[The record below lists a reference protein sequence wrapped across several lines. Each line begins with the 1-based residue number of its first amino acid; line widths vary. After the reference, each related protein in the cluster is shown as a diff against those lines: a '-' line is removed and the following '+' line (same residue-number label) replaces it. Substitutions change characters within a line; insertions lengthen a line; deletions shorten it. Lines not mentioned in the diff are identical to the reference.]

1 VRECPSFNRTPKT
14 ESFIL
19 PKTIKSSKLLKWIRK
34 SGGKVRRMGYRAYV
48 KLVFKDGRI
57 KEYRDVYIKY
67 DTKMNGFR
75 ISKYSDFRE
84 EEFIPLEALN
94 ESECR
99 KANPECAII
108 TTVYLSDL
116 CEKGMEK
123 VAVYLL
129 SLSGKEKLD
138 ILRESLS
145 EKTMEKLEILREFRD
160 NIMRKRK
167 ITNIMLSL
175 YYKISPSIAK
185 YLIENK
191 HKSMVAR
198 LYFID
203 PCVEL
208 IQKMNLCGDR
218 DRIKRFFYECCIYYI
233 YISGLIYGWL
243 LWKLSQWRGKLKCKS
258 GVR

>member
-1 VRECPSFNRTPKT
+1 VDKKNSR
-14 ESFIL
+14 
-19 PKTIKSSKLLKWIRK
+19 
-34 SGGKVRRMGYRAYV
+34 KVRGMGYRAYV

-57 KEYRDVYIKY
+57 KEYHDVYIKY

-84 EEFIPLEALN
+84 EEFIPLESLD
-94 ESECR
+94 ESKCMKE
-99 KANPECAII
+99 NPGCAII

-116 CEKGMEK
+116 GEKGMEK
-123 VAVYLL
+123 VAVYL
-129 SLSGKEKLD
+129 SLSEKEKLE

-145 EKTMEKLEILREFRD
+145 EKTMEKLKILREFRD

-167 ITNIMLSL
+167 ITNIMLNL

-198 LYFID
+198 LYFIE
-203 PCVEL
+203 PCIEL

-218 DRIKRFFYECCIYYI
+218 DRIKRFFYECCIYCI

-243 LWKLSQWRGKLKCKS
+243 LWKLSRLKTRRELKCES

>member
-1 VRECPSFNRTPKT
+1 
-14 ESFIL
+14 
-19 PKTIKSSKLLKWIRK
+19 
-34 SGGKVRRMGYRAYV
+34 MGYRKYV
-48 KLVFKDGRI
+48 KLVFRDGRI
-57 KEYRDVYIKY
+57 KEYHDVYIKY
-67 DTKMNGFR
+67 DTKMSGFR
-75 ISKYSDFRE
+75 ISKYSDFRDE
-84 EEFIPLEALN
+84 VFIPLEALD

-116 CEKGMEK
+116 GEEGMEK

-129 SLSGKEKLD
+129 SLNEKEKLE

-167 ITNIMLSL
+167 ITNIMLSM

-185 YLIENK
+185 YLVENE

-198 LYFID
+198 YYFID

-208 IQKMNLCGDR
+208 IQKMNLCRDR
-218 DRIKRFFYECCIYYI
+218 DRIKQFFYECCIYCI

-243 LWKLSQWRGKLKCKS
+243 LWKLSRLKTRRELKCES